1 MNIAI
6 NNDPDV
12 EYKNEVILGYTLKEA
27 VCIVAAIAIVVSVT
41 VGAYV
46 LKGIE
51 PDKGYY
57 IGIPFA
63 FPIIFFGFRKFDGL
77 TLFQLIREM
86 KYERK
91 TKCLTYDADEVEEYT
106 TPVTLVKSE
115 MRKKK

>member
-46 LKGIE
+46 LK
-51 PDKGYY
+51 
-57 IGIPFA
+57 
-63 FPIIFFGFRKFDGL
+63 
-77 TLFQLIREM
+77 
-86 KYERK
+86 
-91 TKCLTYDADEVEEYT
+91 
-106 TPVTLVKSE
+106 
-115 MRKKK
+115 